1 MEMFFFLKLKSKV
14 GFELFRFQVNYEFCA
29 YIKNCKPRKG
39 NGDFSQN
46 FTRMQ
51 IIGHKLKKQFVL
63 FKRQGQV
70 GQDGEWKIQPFSIP
84 ENAIREFMK
93 LYKAKTGNEWTAL
106 PEFRRCTK
114 KSALVPFDL
123 MNRIQ
128 AADLEFDLETDSPSK
143 LSPELQTI
151 FLEFTNVSHLKEIV
165 KKSILG
171 LH

>member
-1 MEMFFFLKLKSKV
+1 MKISLKFLV
-14 GFELFRFQVNYEFCA
+14 RNVF
-29 YIKNCKPRKG
+29 KPCEG

-128 AADLEFDLETDSPSK
+128 AADLEFDLEFCRTV
-143 LSPELQTI
+143 ELECSSWNWKRI
-151 FLEFTNVSHLKEIV
+151 KGYR
-165 KKSILG
+165 G
-171 LH
+171 L

>member
-1 MEMFFFLKLKSKV
+1 
-14 GFELFRFQVNYEFCA
+14 
-29 YIKNCKPRKG
+29 
-39 NGDFSQN
+39 
-46 FTRMQ
+46 MQ

-151 FLEFTNVSHLKEIV
+151 FLEFTNVNHLKEIV

-171 LH
+171 LHLTYCHWSVYCRTFCSHYQQALYSSRLPWLFRQYLNETD